1 MAYEILS
8 IPQVPAFAYDTLQND
23 LHIGFGKDIRDR
35 IDKARWKDETKAE
48 KVLPEK
54 LDDQITPFLMAYSA
68 EDDAYVIQQGSD
80 LTKQRDQKD
89 QERDQLYKEIKR
101 TVDTFATLTI
111 FPEKQAKALVMQPLM
126 QKYKIDPD
134 GGVEAQTVATDQWLQ
149 EQLRNYQ
156 MELAAKELGIY
167 ESINRLKTLNDE
179 VRRLTSLRNDERS
192 QQTTAALKTARAETE
207 RAYRAMILALNAVTI
222 VTDDNYALTELVKSI
237 AETIKYYRQIS
248 EQRKRANAALLAK
261 QKAANEAKRAEKEQ
275 GKQDDAAPADA
286 DVQPEGE
293 GQTDG
298 GEQVNPDEGE

>member
-23 LHIGFGKDIRDR
+23 LHVGFGTDIKKR
-35 IDKARWKDETKAE
+35 ILDYRNQNNDGKSAFPDKVEE
-48 KVLPEK
+48 QVS
-54 LDDQITPFLMAYSA
+54 PFVNAFIA

-101 TVDTFATLTI
+101 TVDTFATLSI

-275 GKQDDAAPADA
+275 GKQDDAVPADG

-298 GEQVNPDEGE
+298 GEQKNPDEGE